1 MHGVPTELGFWSP
14 GRGQVRVLVQGSRDL
29 LGGIR
34 HAQVVD
40 GSTRLQLGRDGLIP
54 TAMGEQ
60 LVHGGEMSVEN
71 SNVGPKNVEK
81 LSSQNWVCLVWKMIP
96 HRVASFCAH
105 SRGPRGP
112 KRPKSKFSWILG
124 PPSPPRPIGC
134 GGARKGLYTLVM
146 FCICSG

>member
-1 MHGVPTELGFWSP
+1 MPTELGFW
-14 GRGQVRVLVQGSRDL
+14 GRGRGRVEVLVQGSRDL

-40 GSTRLQLGRDGLIP
+40 GSTRQQVGRDGLIP

-81 LSSQNWVCLVWKMIP
+81 
-96 HRVASFCAH
+96 
-105 SRGPRGP
+105 
-112 KRPKSKFSWILG
+112 
-124 PPSPPRPIGC
+124 
-134 GGARKGLYTLVM
+134 
-146 FCICSG
+146 